1 MSQDPSELINAAE
14 PLKVGDRVIVHITKG
29 GKDYHV
35 VGTIIA
41 NQGGAHSP
49 RNPVVELD
57 EPLPPGLEIGNPA
70 YYLPGAERIT
80 RAPPPDPAGGRR
92 RRRSRKV
99 RRRRRYTRRR

>member
-29 GKDYHV
+29 GNDYHI
-35 VGTIIA
+35 VGTIIP
-41 NQGGAHSP
+41 NQNGVHSP
-49 RNPVVELD
+49 RNPAVALD
-57 EPLPPGLEIGNPA
+57 QPLPAGLVVRTPDYI
-70 YYLPGAERIT
+70 LPGPENVT
-80 RAPPPDPAGGRR
+80 RLDAPDPAGGRR